1 MTICFGCGEKIEGK
15 PFLDKDRKQRF
26 QEKPLF
32 GKQGVLCIMYF
43 IGMEYRREYVKA
55 LKDKERN
62 EK

>member
-1 MTICFGCGEKIEGK
+1 VAKKIEGK